1 MPSKYDVYWQGRL
14 EEIARILREAYE
26 NGRSSEIDVSD
37 IRDYGERMSWYGV
50 VNVYRDKILRTEM
63 AHARSLGRI
72 ALENRLLRPYEEAGF
87 RLVITKNLRLRAER
101 LSLPPVPPSSVPFPQ
116 APSPLVQ
123 PQVYTSIH
131 EIIEPLPLYRYPLS
145 KRDLPD
151 NGLYFFYEEGE
162 SFHADDQARDRIA
175 RVGTHREQ
183 DRLPDRISIHFH
195 GDKNSSVFRRHLGG
209 AIIRRKNPSDPR
221 LQQWLEQ
228 DTPTF
233 ANIEEKVS
241 RELQEHFSFR
251 CMKVEDR
258 NERIELEERLI
269 ATLAKCSTYHPSHN
283 WLGLFAISEKI
294 RESGMWNEQHVDS
307 ERYIRPE
314 DLSRLEELV
323 YKSELHEPSIEHCL
337 ELLNL
342 PQRRD
347 ILELLR
353 AQGGHILDI
362 EKGFLHVRKYIEEI
376 VRTLA
381 RNHNINIS
389 MEKFF
394 ERTRRLE
401 EERVLNAP
409 VKDKLVFLWKMTS
422 NYIHQSDQEIT
433 EKQQKKDLSECIRIL
448 KDIIFSLCEA
458 KKMEIPQQRKALIL
472 IPCGKQKK
480 IIQTQGGS
488 QPLPNIQSMRNQ
500 LLQLIKQTPPLADKQ
515 ENQRGILNPD
525 APLTSAVDLYE
536 GDFYRITRNSLR
548 DILASHYSSI
558 HVLIVSA
565 FYGLAKLDE
574 PLEEYELQM
583 GDILHNEM
591 KIYKFWQSN
600 GLWQILLNYII
611 RNNITHVWSL
621 LPDSDTPQS
630 PTPYHRVFYDLWR
643 RLKNTKIQCFH
654 VKVPFAGSGTRY
666 KRAEWLR
673 EILNTNHDYL
683 IGQPFPPTQLRGIP
697 GYSFRYN
704 PC

>member
-1 MPSKYDVYWQGRL
+1 MSSKYDVYWQGRL

-50 VNVYRDKILRTEM
+50 VNVYRDVILRNEM

-87 RLVITKNLRLRAER
+87 RLVITKNLRLHAER
-101 LSLPPVPPSSVPFPQ
+101 LSLPPVPPSQVPFPQ

-131 EIIEPLPLYRYPLS
+131 EIIEPLPLNRYPIS

-151 NGLYFFYEEGE
+151 NGLYLFYEEGE
-162 SFHADDQARDRIA
+162 RFHADDQARDRIA

-209 AIIRRKNPSDPR
+209 AIIRRENPSDPR

-233 ANIEEKVS
+233 ADIEEKVS
-241 RELQEHFSFR
+241 RELQEHFRFR
-251 CMKVEDR
+251 CVKVEDR

-307 ERYIRPE
+307 ERCIRPG

-323 YKSELHEPSIEHCL
+323 CNSDLHEPSIELCL

-353 AQGGHILDI
+353 KQDKYTLNL
-362 EKGFLHVRKYIEEI
+362 KMGFGNVRDYIEEI
-376 VRTLA
+376 VETLS
-381 RNHNINIS
+381 NIHNINIS
-389 MEKFF
+389 GIIKFSEK
-394 ERTRRLE
+394 TRKLE
-401 EERVLNAP
+401 EQAGLSPSVTVDLN
-409 VKDKLVFLWKMTS
+409 FLWIKTS
-422 NYIHQSDQEIT
+422 VYLHRRGRKVPE
-433 EKQQKKDLSECIRIL
+433 EQQKQIW
-448 KDIIFSLCEA
+448 
-458 KKMEIPQQRKALIL
+458 QV
-472 IPCGKQKK
+472 
-480 IIQTQGGS
+480 
-488 QPLPNIQSMRNQ
+488 
-500 LLQLIKQTPPLADKQ
+500 LQ
-515 ENQRGILNPD
+515 
-525 APLTSAVDLYE
+525 
-536 GDFYRITRNSLR
+536 
-548 DILASHYSSI
+548 
-558 HVLIVSA
+558 
-565 FYGLAKLDE
+565 
-574 PLEEYELQM
+574 
-583 GDILHNEM
+583 
-591 KIYKFWQSN
+591 
-600 GLWQILLNYII
+600 NYII
-611 RNNITHVWSL
+611 HNNITHVWSL

-630 PTPYHRVFYDLWR
+630 PTPYHRVFNDLWK
-643 RLKNTKIQCFH
+643 RLKNTKTQCFH
-654 VKVPFAGSGTRY
+654 VEVPSAGTGTGY

-683 IGQPFPPTQLRGIP
+683 IGQPFPPTQLRGIA